1 MARELYRAVEACPV
15 IAAVKDQAGLE
26 RILALDNRVVFVL
39 SGDLLSIGET
49 LRRLRAADKLAIV
62 HLDLIQGLSG
72 KEAAVDFLKAQG
84 ADGIITTKPV
94 LIRRARELGLGA
106 VLRFFIFDSLSLET
120 MERTAREC
128 RPDLVEILPGI
139 MPKIIARIHESLPI
153 PLICGGLVAEKSDVL
168 DALKAGALA
177 VSTSSPALW
186 AI

>member
-1 MARELYRAVEACPV
+1 MTRDLYHAVEACPV
-15 IAAVKDQAGLE
+15 IAAVKDEAGLE
-26 RILALDNRVVFVL
+26 RILALENRVVFVL

-49 LRRLRAADKLAIV
+49 LRRLREADKLAVV

-72 KEAAVDFLKAQG
+72 KEAAVDFLKVQG
-84 ADGIITTKPV
+84 ADGIITTKPP

-106 VLRFFIFDSLSLET
+106 VLRFFIFDSMSLQT

-139 MPKIIARIHESLPI
+139 MPKVIARIRQNLPI

-177 VSTSSPALW
+177 VSTSDADLW
-186 AI
+186 SI